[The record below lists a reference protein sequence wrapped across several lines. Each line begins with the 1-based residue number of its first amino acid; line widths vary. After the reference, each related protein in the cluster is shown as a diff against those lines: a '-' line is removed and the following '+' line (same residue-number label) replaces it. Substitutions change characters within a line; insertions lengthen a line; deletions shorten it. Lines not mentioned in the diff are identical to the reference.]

1 MPMEDAMA
9 AFTCWDSEGSM
20 YLEFTA
26 CFLFLFFFFVPR
38 RGEHLKLPCVGSPQ
52 MLEAGILFSCPV
64 SSPPITPG
72 RLPA

>member
-26 CFLFLFFFFVPR
+26 CFLFLF
-38 RGEHLKLPCVGSPQ
+38 
-52 MLEAGILFSCPV
+52 LFQEEGN
-64 SSPPITPG
+64 T
-72 RLPA
+72 